1 MRDEDID
8 WLCYMTLS
16 RGATSATVQEIADA
30 TGFPE
35 EAVAASAERLVR
47 AMLVQRRGDRV
58 ELLSI
63 QDSLLLC
70 QARYG
75 KDVPFVIEDGVIKAR
90 RADDA

>member
-16 RGATSATVQEIADA
+16 RGTPSATVQEIAEA
-30 TGFPE
+30 TGLPE
-35 EAVAASAERLVR
+35 ETVAASAERLVR
-47 AMLVQRRGDRV
+47 AMLVQHLGDRV
-58 ELLSI
+58 ALLSI

-75 KDVPFVIEDGVIKAR
+75 KDVSFVIEDGVIRAR